1 MWLNTIE
8 WLKYTKGANMGDLTA
23 NFNLEE
29 YACKCG
35 CGRADIKDE
44 LVHKIQEVR
53 DILGRSIRIN
63 SGFRCSRHNG
73 NIGASETSS
82 HIGGWAADLQTK
94 GSAARYELLTAVM
107 QVFDRVGIAKNF
119 IHVDVDATK
128 TAGVVW
134 TYNKKS

>member
-1 MWLNTIE
+1 MGNL
-8 WLKYTKGANMGDLTA
+8 TK
-23 NFNLEE
+23 NFNVEE

-35 CGRADIKDE
+35 CGRADIKAE
-44 LVHKIQEVR
+44 LARKVQEVR

-82 HIGGWAADLQTK
+82 HIDGWAADLQTK
-94 GSAARYELLTAVM
+94 GSAARYEMLAAVLPI
-107 QVFDRVGIAKNF
+107 FDRVGIAKNF
-119 IHVDVDATK
+119 IHVDVDANK

-134 TYNKKS
+134 IYP

>member
-1 MWLNTIE
+1 
-8 WLKYTKGANMGDLTA
+8 MGDLTA
-23 NFNLEE
+23 NFNKEE

-35 CGRADIKDE
+35 CGRNDIKDE
-44 LVHKIQEVR
+44 LAYKVQKVR
-53 DILGRSIRIN
+53 DILGKSIRIN
-63 SGFRCSRHNG
+63 SGIRCIRHNG

-82 HIGGWAADLQTK
+82 HVDGWAADLQTK
-94 GSAARYELLTAVM
+94 GSAARYEMLKAVM

-134 TYNKKS
+134 TYNNKIYSGV